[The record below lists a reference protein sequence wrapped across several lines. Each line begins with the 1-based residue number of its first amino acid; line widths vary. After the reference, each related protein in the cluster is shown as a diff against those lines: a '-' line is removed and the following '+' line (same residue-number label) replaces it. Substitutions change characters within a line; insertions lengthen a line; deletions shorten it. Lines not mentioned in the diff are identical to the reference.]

1 MTDRRFRVTDAR
13 ALLIPDAGD
22 ALDVGVLSLD
32 HALVVTGWNE
42 WLERMTGKRAADVVG
57 RPLTEIEP
65 NLRPSAIAALE
76 QAVNGATVVLSH
88 RLHGY
93 LLDIP
98 SPPGLEHLP
107 RMQQNVRILPVVG
120 NEPGNDGAVVLIQDV
135 TERVVREAEL
145 RSAMEAAQSAN
156 RAKSN
161 FLAAMS
167 HELRTPIGA
176 VSAYAD
182 LLVDGIFGDVAPEQR
197 EPLVRIKVVSEH
209 LLGIV
214 EQILTF
220 ARIEAGREV
229 VQVADAD
236 AVRVMQE
243 AITAVEPLVAK
254 KSLTL
259 SREFPT
265 SPVPMRTDIVKLRQ
279 VLINLLGNAV
289 KFTQR
294 GSISVAVRMPS
305 PDVVAFSV
313 ADTGPGIAPADQT
326 RIFEPFVQASGS
338 LSRTHEGTGLGLSV
352 SRELVRLLGGDLTVR
367 SELDAGSV
375 FTAEIPRAISS

>member
-107 RMQQNVRILPVVG
+107 RMQQNVRILPVAG

-294 GSISVAVRMPS
+294 GSISVAVRIPTA
-305 PDVVAFSV
+305 DVVAFSV
-313 ADTGPGIAPADQT
+313 ADTGPGIALADQT

-338 LSRTHEGTGLGLSV
+338 LNRTHEGTGLGLSV

-375 FTAEIPRAISS
+375 FTAEIPRATPS